1 MAVDFSQ
8 YSCAR
13 ALQDVPRLDFG
24 KKEGC
29 GHMPVRAG
37 KCGKEV
43 NNRIS
48 TQIRCRAGL
57 LPPPSYSDPA
67 VPGPW

>member
-8 YSCAR
+8 YSCALV
-13 ALQDVPRLDFG
+13 LQEVPRLDSG
-24 KKEGC
+24 KKEGR
-29 GHMPVRAG
+29 GHTTVRAG

-57 LPPPSYSDPA
+57 HLPPPYSDPA